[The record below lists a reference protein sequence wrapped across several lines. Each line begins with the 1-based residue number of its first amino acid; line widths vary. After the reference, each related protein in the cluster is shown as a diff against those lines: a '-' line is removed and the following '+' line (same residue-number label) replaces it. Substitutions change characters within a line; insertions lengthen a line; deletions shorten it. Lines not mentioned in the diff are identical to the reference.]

1 MYERKLRVRSCGVL
15 VENDSILLVNLH
27 SPVINKPIWTVPG
40 GGVEFGETTRDA
52 VEREFKE
59 ETGLEV
65 RALEILHINELIENQ
80 YHAIEFYYKVEK
92 ITSDIKVGSDP
103 ERDEN
108 RQIITDV
115 RYFKLSEIDNLNIA
129 PEFLKNLA
137 IL

>member
-1 MYERKLRVRSCGVL
+1 MYEGKLRVRSCGVL